1 MKHFVKLFAG
11 LALASTMAACSQ
23 QAADEPAAAAAPT
36 ESAEEFVARVN
47 DELVDIG
54 KEAAAAQW
62 VRSTYITGDTAV
74 IASASSERYAK
85 WHSESVQQA
94 LAYEDVELDAT
105 TRRGL
110 DLLKLGT
117 SAPSPH
123 RRSRPPS
130 YRWRRACRVVLRPFR
145 KARWPGT
152 RYPC

>member
-1 MKHFVKLFAG
+1 MKHLVKLFAG

-54 KEAAAAQW
+54 KESAAAQW

-74 IASASSERYAK
+74 IAAASSERYAK

-94 LAYEDVELDAT
+94 LAYEDVELHAT
-105 TRRGL
+105 TA
-110 DLLKLGT
+110 
-117 SAPSPH
+117 SAKAG
-123 RRSRPPS
+123 RSS
-130 YRWRRACRVVLRPFR
+130 YHCAAASF
-145 KARWPGT
+145 
-152 RYPC
+152 